1 MALSGL
7 AGAPSLR
14 GGGSKR
20 AVASFDDDFDEL
32 FGGEDEASKVSG
44 TPARCVRTCNEVGQ
58 LLASTLEFA
67 CPVILRKCSMAEE
80 AVKRA

>member
-32 FGGEDEASKVSG
+32 FGGEDEAPKVRVNAGCCSS
-44 TPARCVRTCNEVGQ
+44 CNEVGQ
-58 LLASTLEFA
+58 LLVSTLA
-67 CPVILRKCSMAEE
+67 
-80 AVKRA
+80 RAP

>member
-32 FGGEDEASKVSG
+32 FGGEDEAPKVSV
-44 TPARCVRTCNEVGQ
+44 TPAFAA
-58 LLASTLEFA
+58 LAMKWGSCSCRPCGA
-67 CPVILRKCSMAEE
+67 RPVILRNCSMAEE
-80 AVKRA
+80 AAKRA